1 MPQITAIY
9 EFTVSEKSSKDVE
22 STSIQE
28 GKEVKTITSEPVET
42 PVKVFFKKPSRRDI
56 EEGELFY
63 ARKMNEF
70 VNKHGLMTRA
80 MLANKYRDS
89 GGIISEETVKQLYQI
104 AKRSEEIKDE
114 TAAIKLSKKIS
125 AKRKVRLEELE
136 NEYIGL
142 QKDIIEL
149 EQYKNA
155 LMENTADEK
164 AVNEYL
170 RWLAL
175 NMTFVQTEDDD
186 LPAPYFKG
194 ASYEEKLNDYYDKE
208 DSDNDIYAQVSGP
221 IGKASAIWYMFREND
236 PIKFKELIEKSG
248 E

>member
-89 GGIISEETVKQLYQI
+89 GGIISEETVKQLYRI

-114 TAAIKLSKKIS
+114 TAVIKLSKKIS

-136 NEYIGL
+136 NEYISL

-208 DSDNDIYAQVSGP
+208 DSDNDFYKNLSAG